1 MPFFSVIIPVYNK
14 APFIENTIKSVLE
27 QQFDNFELI
36 LVNDGSTDDSEQ
48 IIHRFSDA
56 RIRYYLKK
64 NEGASSARNYGIE
77 LSTAPYIAFL
87 DADDYWYPD
96 FLSQMKLSIE
106 LHPNHKIFSAA
117 YENEIPGKVFPAQYS
132 VPKNAAHQIV
142 DYFEASMKTS
152 VLWTSSA
159 VFSKTVFEQVGV
171 FDTQIKSG
179 QDTDLWMRLG
189 LHYPIVFS
197 WKILARYT
205 YDGNS
210 LSKQKKFLNQKMNF
224 DKFKEAEKTHEKLKK
239 FIDQNLFSF
248 AIRSKINGDLHY
260 FTQHKNRINTAN
272 LSFKKRVLLQLP
284 SFVLRRLIQLNLLLV
299 RVGLQKSVF

>member
-14 APFIENTIKSVLE
+14 AAFIENTIKSVLE
-27 QQFDNFELI
+27 QGFDNFELI
-36 LVNDGSTDDSEQ
+36 LINDGSTDESEKVIQ
-48 IIHRFSDA
+48 QFSDP
-56 RIRYYLKK
+56 RIRYYFKK
-64 NEGASSARNYGIE
+64 NEGVSSARNFGIE

-96 FLSQMKLSIE
+96 FLAQMKRAIE
-106 LHPNHKIFSAA
+106 LHPQHQIFSAA
-117 YENEIPGKVFPAQYS
+117 YENEIPGKIFPATYS
-132 VPKNAAHQIV
+132 IAKTGAYQIV

-159 VFSKTVFEQVGV
+159 VFDKKVFEQVGV

-189 LHYPIVFS
+189 FHYSIVFM
-197 WKILARYT
+197 WKILARYI

-210 LSKQKKFLNQKMNF
+210 LSKQKEFLNQKMDF
-224 DKFKEAEKTHEKLKK
+224 EKFKEAEKTNPKLKK

-248 AIRSKINGDLHY
+248 AIRSKLSRDYHHFNLHK
-260 FTQHKNRINTAN
+260 QRINPAN
-272 LSFKKRVLLQLP
+272 LSLKKKILLQLP
-284 SFVLRRLIQLNLLLV
+284 SFVLHRLIKVNWLLV
-299 RVGLQKSVF
+299 RLGLQKSIF